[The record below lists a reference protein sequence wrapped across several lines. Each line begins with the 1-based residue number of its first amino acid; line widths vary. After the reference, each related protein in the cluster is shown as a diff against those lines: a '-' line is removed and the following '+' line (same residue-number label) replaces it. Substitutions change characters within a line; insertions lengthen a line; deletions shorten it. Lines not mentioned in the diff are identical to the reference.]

1 MDFFGLNFPFSS
13 RRRADPPT
21 ASASPCAI
29 RQNTPPSAARGCR
42 NARVP
47 TALAPHQ
54 IPESR
59 TPRGDVPAR
68 RRSEAECSREC
79 RLLYSRS
86 WLQTVPNPTGVP
98 PGTARNPPHNQGC
111 RSPAT
116 PPLRGSL
123 PHVPAPYTAR
133 SIRIPAEA
141 APGEARS
148 RSQPFLW
155 ARKMDTPPVHS
166 SSERIKLRTN
176 QISNI
181 KGSSILLIPTNAIAM

>member
-79 RLLYSRS
+79 RLLYSRY

-98 PGTARNPPHNQGC
+98 PETARNPTHNHGC

-116 PPLRGSL
+116 PPLRRTL
-123 PHVPAPYTAR
+123 PHVPAPYSPL
-133 SIRIPAEA
+133 SIRIQAQPAPSEA
-141 APGEARS
+141 MS
-148 RSQPFLW
+148 RSEPLLS
-155 ARKMDTPPVHS
+155 ATKLAPPPV
-166 SSERIKLRTN
+166 
-176 QISNI
+176 
-181 KGSSILLIPTNAIAM
+181 P